1 MQHPKHH
8 SLTGRIDMALMF
20 QAFRSVKA
28 SRGAPGSDGVSIA
41 MFEANLEQNLSALMA
56 DLKQRNCYQPLPLL
70 RVYLP
75 KGKGQFRPLGI
86 PAVRDRVA
94 QAVVKALLEPIFEPT
109 FSDFSFGFRPNR
121 NQHQAVETVLQ
132 LRDEGFT
139 FVLDADISACFDNID
154 HELVIDLIAQRVADG
169 NILNLVRQFLTAGVL
184 ENGTLLPVDKGT
196 PQGGVISPLLANI
209 VLHQLDLA
217 LTQTGFRFVRFADD
231 FLVFCPSLPQAHQ
244 ALTFVHPFLQEH
256 LSLHLSPTKTTV
268 TTFFKGFDFLG
279 FHFSARYVSIR
290 QKSLV
295 KLKDNIRSLTIR
307 SHNFGPAIIQLVN
320 RVISGFAHY
329 FATPF
334 SDVTSQLHRLDQWL
348 RKRLRCMKFK
358 RISRFDNRN
367 LLIKHLRRLGLRSF
381 SDFVAHS

>member
-1 MQHPKHH
+1 
-8 SLTGRIDMALMF
+8 MALMV
-20 QAFRSVKA
+20 QAFRTVKA

-41 MFEANLEQNLSALMA
+41 SFEANLQQNLSALMA
-56 DLKQRNCYQPLPLL
+56 DLKQRHQYQPLPLR
-70 RVYLP
+70 RVYIP

-109 FSDFSFGFRPNR
+109 FSNFSFGFRPLR
-121 NQHQAVETVLQ
+121 NQHQAVESVLRF
-132 LRDEGFT
+132 RDEGLT

-154 HELVIDLIAQRVADG
+154 HDLVIDLIAHRVADG

-184 ENGTLLPVDKGT
+184 ENGVLQAVDKGS

-217 LTQTGFRFVRFADD
+217 LTQSNFRFVRFADD
-231 FLVFCPSLPQAHQ
+231 FLVFCSSLPLAHQ
-244 ALTFVHPFLQEH
+244 ALAFVDTFLQEH
-256 LSLHLSPTKTTV
+256 LSLHLSPTKTKV
-268 TTFFKGFDFLG
+268 TTFFKGFEFLG
-279 FHFSARYVSIR
+279 FRFSARYVSIR

-307 SHNFGPAIIQLVN
+307 SHNFGPATIQLVN
-320 RVISGFAHY
+320 RIISGFAHY
-329 FATPF
+329 FDTPF
-334 SDVTSQLHRLDQWL
+334 SDVKTQLHRLDQWL

-358 RISRFDNRN
+358 RISRFDNRRF
-367 LLIKHLRRLGLRSF
+367 LIKHLHRLGLRSF
-381 SDFVAHS
+381 SDFVEQS